1 MSEHSLYA
9 RAVVHGKVKS
19 DYCTVAPADYCDAGD
34 VEVVEDGDCV
44 AGEVVVVKIC
54 EVCVGTAS
62 FAAGARTIC

>member
-19 DYCTVAPADYCDAGD
+19 DDGTVAPADYCDAGD

-44 AGEVVVVKIC
+44 AGEVVVVKFC
-54 EVCVGTAS
+54 EVCVGTAP
-62 FAAGARTIC
+62 FAAGAGTIC